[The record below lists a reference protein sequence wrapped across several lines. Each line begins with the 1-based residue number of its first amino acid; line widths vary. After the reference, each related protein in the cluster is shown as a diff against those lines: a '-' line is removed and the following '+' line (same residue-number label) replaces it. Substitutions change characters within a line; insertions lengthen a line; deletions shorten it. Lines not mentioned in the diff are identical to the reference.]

1 MKKRLPLFLLIFVL
15 LLQLLPAGVM
25 ASDTDVLAELAMDD
39 PLYAKYVEMT
49 EEAPVLMAGETS
61 EQSDDETP
69 KDTRVTFA
77 DFSTRAL
84 KDGETLH
91 TGVDVSYYQGK
102 IDWGKAKADGVEFA
116 IIRGGYRGWGE
127 KGNLK
132 EDPYFDTYMKDAIE
146 AGVEVGVYIYSQA
159 TDVEEA
165 KEEAQFLL
173 DMVGDY
179 EITLPLV
186 LDFEFASNGVGR
198 LWQAYKDKKLDK
210 TSAAE
215 LCQAFCDTV
224 EAAGYK
230 GMVYVNPDMAKN
242 YLDVTDLECIW
253 LAHYTGTKEE
263 YRDEETGK
271 FPASYYAGEYEFWQ
285 CASKGKVDGIAGNVD
300 INFWFKPQPPREPFK
315 DVVSTDWIYEDVI
328 YVYENKLTTGTTET
342 TYEPNLTTSRGQLV
356 TMLYRMAGEP
366 EVTGETKFTDL
377 TMDYYKIPV
386 LWAYQNG
393 IVTGRSETEF
403 DPEANVTRQ
412 ELATI
417 LYRYAVGTKPA
428 EKTEETDKPEE
439 TNTVTLA
446 GEDKTPVIPE
456 TYLDAADV
464 MDFAKEGVVWAINH
478 SIITGKPGSLLAP
491 LDSASRGEIAAV
503 LHRYMTLAENQE
515 AALQEKLLAMT
526 IDDSILLGMEGTEEE
541 LRTLMKGVL
550 EGTVTDKKP
559 DDVVAGAANA
569 MYIFLQDH
577 FDLAEE
583 FLTADSWTLSA
594 DIKANYYLIAAWDG
608 ETAQVQMLRYDGE
621 TVSLVEK

>member
-1 MKKRLPLFLLIFVL
+1 MKKRLPLILLVLVL

-39 PLYAKYVEMT
+39 PMYAKYAEMI
-49 EEAPVLMAGETS
+49 EEAPVLFAEETS
-61 EQSDDETP
+61 SQDEEGEEKP

-102 IDWGKAKADGVEFA
+102 IDWVKAKADGVEFA

-132 EDPYFDTYMKDAIE
+132 EDPYFDTYMKAAIE

-159 TDVEEA
+159 TNVKEA
-165 KEEAQFLL
+165 QEEAQFLL

-242 YLDVTDLECIW
+242 YLDVTNLDCIW

-271 FPASYYAGEYEFWQ
+271 FPASYYKGDYEFWQ

-315 DVVSTDWIYEDVI
+315 DVVSTDWFYEDVI
-328 YVYENKLTTGTTET
+328 YVY
-342 TYEPNLTTSRGQLV
+342 
-356 TMLYRMAGEP
+356 
-366 EVTGETKFTDL
+366 
-377 TMDYYKIPV
+377 
-386 LWAYQNG
+386 
-393 IVTGRSETEF
+393 
-403 DPEANVTRQ
+403 
-412 ELATI
+412 
-417 LYRYAVGTKPA
+417 
-428 EKTEETDKPEE
+428 
-439 TNTVTLA
+439 
-446 GEDKTPVIPE
+446 
-456 TYLDAADV
+456 
-464 MDFAKEGVVWAINH
+464 
-478 SIITGKPGSLLAP
+478 
-491 LDSASRGEIAAV
+491 
-503 LHRYMTLAENQE
+503 
-515 AALQEKLLAMT
+515 
-526 IDDSILLGMEGTEEE
+526 
-541 LRTLMKGVL
+541 
-550 EGTVTDKKP
+550 
-559 DDVVAGAANA
+559 
-569 MYIFLQDH
+569 
-577 FDLAEE
+577 
-583 FLTADSWTLSA
+583 
-594 DIKANYYLIAAWDG
+594 
-608 ETAQVQMLRYDGE
+608 
-621 TVSLVEK
+621 